1 MSVKLGKNPMSRKD
15 WLTLKRELM
24 DDYGILVEEKPM
36 VFVDDV
42 GDEYCAFAVLYVKEQ
57 P

>member
-1 MSVKLGKNPMSRKD
+1 MSVKPGKNPVPRTTWRTIKA
-15 WLTLKRELM
+15 LLA
-24 DDYGILVEEKPM
+24 DYGISIEERPV

-42 GDEYCAFAVLYVKEQ
+42 GDEYCAFAILYTKEK